1 LTNMNL
7 EWIRWFAHGVFR
19 VVAAALPDI
28 SKLAGCRSAERCT
41 AAWVAAA
48 LLLFFAGCGDKD
60 KEKQQVFT
68 DDDLAVE
75 IAKEVEILYSDS
87 AVVRVRVLGPVMYN
101 FTDRYEPKQE
111 FPAGVKIEFL
121 ESDRSVRST
130 LTAKTAVRE
139 QEKSTI
145 SARDSVVLVNKA
157 GEVLE
162 TEELIWDEKT
172 QKVRTD
178 KFVKVTKPGGEV
190 LYGFGLEANQDF
202 SYWKIVVPKGKLK
215 VKQLDAVD
223 K

>member
-1 LTNMNL
+1 MKKRL
-7 EWIRWFAHGVFR
+7 EGFGKIGAFEGFGFASQLWGGL
-19 VVAAALPDI
+19 AALV
-28 SKLAGCRSAERCT
+28 LFC
-41 AAWVAAA
+41 AA
-48 LLLFFAGCGDKD
+48 CGNRDE
-60 KEKQQVFT
+60 EKQQIFT
-68 DDDLAVE
+68 KDDVAVE
-75 IAKEVEILYSDS
+75 IAKDVEILYSDS
-87 AVVRVRVLGPVMYN
+87 AVVRVRVLGPVMHN

-121 ESDRSVRST
+121 EKDHSVRST

-162 TEELIWDEKT
+162 TEELIWEERT

-190 LYGFGLEANQDF
+190 LYGFGLEADQDF
-202 SYWKIVVPKGKLK
+202 SYWKIIVPKGRLK
-215 VKQLDAVD
+215 VEQLDEAD
-223 K
+223 Q